1 MLDRNTVPP
10 STVVLLI
17 PSWSATARHRR
28 TPTEVMRASVA
39 SLSEK
44 RIIREARDCWVD
56 VRAWPRSWATLST
69 VTRMSTLIAL
79 WVCCVRGRQEK

>member
-10 STVVLLI
+10 STTVLLI
-17 PSWSATARHRR
+17 PSWSATARQRR
-28 TPTEVMRASVA
+28 TPTWVMSASVA

-44 RIIREARDCWVD
+44 RIILDASDCWVA
-56 VRAWPRSWATLST
+56 VRASPRSWATLST

-79 WVCCVRGRQEK
+79 WVCWERGRQEK